1 MSGRNVYVY
10 VEQEVSKE
18 QLVRADLDS
27 ILHQEEAGMEGIV
40 LRRAASRCIILRSD
54 ERERR
59 IFCIT
64 PFPPTC
70 PEMPV
75 LHVKTSY
82 RSERKKI
89 SFGKIQG
96 SKTS

>member
-40 LRRAASRCIILRSD
+40 LRRAASRCTYNIAFR
-54 ERERR
+54 
-59 IFCIT
+59 
-64 PFPPTC
+64 
-70 PEMPV
+70 
-75 LHVKTSY
+75 
-82 RSERKKI
+82 
-89 SFGKIQG
+89 
-96 SKTS
+96 